1 MALSTAVDLSA
12 VARVVGIKTEFVN
25 LRGGNVVNLPQRIAV
40 FGQGNSAAA
49 YSSDKFRVTSAAQA
63 ASRYG
68 FGSPIHLAV
77 KQLLPSNGD
86 GVGTIP
92 VTVYPLEDGVAA
104 VTAQGNIAPTGAV
117 TKAGAARVII
127 NNMPSQAFAIN
138 VGDSVATLVTAIT
151 AAINATLDL
160 PVIATDATP
169 GTSTQV
175 GLAAKWAGPSGND
188 LFVEIEGGEDSG
200 VTFAVT
206 QPTGGAV
213 NPDID
218 DALAR
223 IGNVWE
229 TMVLNCLNIADTAIL
244 NKFQTEG
251 EGRWGALVRKPFM
264 CFTGNTEADVATAIA
279 VPDARKLDRINAQ
292 LVAPGS
298 LDLPFVVAARQL
310 ARIAPLAQNNP
321 PHDYGSRTA
330 DGLTPGSDGEQWNY
344 IQRDQAVKGGS
355 STVEVKD
362 GVVTLSDIVTFYHPS
377 GDPTPAYRFV
387 VDIVKITNIL
397 FNLDLTFATPEWDG
411 APLIPDNQATTNRTA
426 KKPKMAVAAVCS
438 LIDQLA
444 LGAFISD
451 ADYAKANTLA
461 AINDQNPKRLDVT
474 STMKISGNTN
484 IISVDFNW
492 GFFFGTTP
500 LV

>member
-40 FGQGNSAAA
+40 FAQGNSAAT
-49 YSSDKFRVTSAAQA
+49 YSTDKFRVTSATQA

-77 KQLLPSNGD
+77 RQLLPANGD
-86 GVGTIP
+86 GVATVP
-92 VTVYPLEDGVAA
+92 VTVYPLVDGVAA
-104 VTAQGNIAPTGAV
+104 VTAAGDIAPTGAV
-117 TKAGAARVII
+117 TKAGAARVVV
-127 NNMPSQAFAIN
+127 NNIRSQAFAVN
-138 VGDSVATLVTAIT
+138 VGDTVATLVTAIT
-151 AAINATLDL
+151 AAINATLDM
-160 PVIATDATP
+160 PVVATDATP
-169 GTSTQV
+169 GTSTEV
-175 GLAAKWAGPSGND
+175 GLAAKWAGPTGND
-188 LFVEIEGGEDSG
+188 LVVAIEGGEDTG
-200 VTFAVT
+200 VTFAIT
-206 QPTGGAV
+206 QPTDGAV

-218 DALAR
+218 SALAQ

-229 TMVLNCLNIADTAIL
+229 TLVLNCLNIADTAVL
-244 NKFQTEG
+244 DKFQTEG
-251 EGRWGALVRKPFM
+251 EGRWGALVRKPFV
-264 CFTGNTEADVATAIA
+264 CFTGNTEADVAAAIT
-279 VPDARKLDRINAQ
+279 VSDARKLDRVNAQ
-292 LVAPGS
+292 LVSPGS

-330 DGLTPGSDGEQWNY
+330 DGLTPGSDAEQWNY
-344 IQRDQAVKGGS
+344 LQRDQAVKGGS
-355 STVEVKD
+355 STIEVKD

-377 GDPTPAYRFV
+377 GDPTPAYRYV
-387 VDIVKITNIL
+387 VDIVKVANIL
-397 FNLDLTFATPEWDG
+397 FNLDLTFANPEWDG
-411 APLIPDNQATTNRTA
+411 APLIPDDQATTNRTA

-451 ADYAKANTLA
+451 AEFAKANTLA

-474 STMKISGNTN
+474 STMKISGNAN

>member
-40 FGQGNSAAA
+40 FGQGNSAAT
-49 YSSDKFRVTSAAQA
+49 YSSDKFRVTSAQQA
-63 ASRYG
+63 AERYG

-77 KQLLPSNGD
+77 KQLLPANGD

-92 VTVYPLEDGVAA
+92 VTVFPLVDGGSAQTAA
-104 VTAQGNIAPTGAV
+104 GDITPSGAV
-117 TKAGAARVII
+117 TKAGTARVIV
-127 NNMPSQAFAIN
+127 NNERSQAFAIN
-138 VGDSVATLVTAIT
+138 VGDTVADLVTAIT
-151 AAINATLDL
+151 AAINAILDL

-169 GTSTQV
+169 GTSTEV
-175 GLAAKWAGPSGND
+175 GLAAKWAGPTGND
-188 LFVEIEGGEDSG
+188 LNISIDGGEDTG
-200 VTFAVT
+200 ATFAIT
-206 QPTGGAV
+206 QPTGGSV
-213 NPDID
+213 NPDISG
-218 DALAR
+218 ALAQ

-229 TMVLNCLNIADTAIL
+229 TLVLNCLNIADTAIL
-244 NKFQTEG
+244 DEFQTEG
-251 EGRWGALVRKPFM
+251 EGRWGALVRKPFI
-264 CFTGNTEADVATAIA
+264 CFTGNTEADVATAIT
-279 VPDARKLDRINAQ
+279 VPDSRKTDRINAQ

-330 DGLTPGSDGEQWNY
+330 DGLTPGTDAEQWNY

-355 STVEVKD
+355 STIEVKD
-362 GVVTLSDIVTFYHPS
+362 GVVNLSDIVTFYHPS
-377 GDPTPAYRFV
+377 GDPTPAYRYV
-387 VDIVKITNIL
+387 VDIVKVTNIL
-397 FNLDLTFATPEWDG
+397 FNLDLTFANPEWDG
-411 APLIPDNQATTNRTA
+411 APLIPDDQATTNRTA
-426 KKPKMAVAAVCS
+426 KKPKMAVAAVAA

-451 ADYAKANTLA
+451 PEFAKDNTAA
-461 AINDQNPKRLDVT
+461 AINDQNPKRLDVA

-500 LV
+500 TV

>member
-40 FGQGNSAAA
+40 FGQGNSAAI
-49 YSSDKFRVTSAAQA
+49 YSSDKFRVTSATQA
-63 ASRYG
+63 AERYG

-77 KQLLPSNGD
+77 KQLLPANGD

-92 VTVYPLEDGVAA
+92 VTVYPLEDGAA
-104 VTAQGNIAPTGAV
+104 AITAAGDITAV
-117 TKAGAARVII
+117 GTATKAGAARVIV
-127 NNMPSQAFAIN
+127 NNERSQVFAIN
-138 VGDSVATLVTAIT
+138 VGDTRVELATSIAT
-151 AAINATLDL
+151 AINAILDL
-160 PVIATDATP
+160 PVTATADLTP
-169 GTSTQV
+169 ASEKTDV
-175 GLAAKWAGPSGND
+175 DAKWAGPTGND
-188 LFVEIEGGEDSG
+188 LHIAIEGGEDTG
-200 VTFAVT
+200 VTFTIT
-206 QPTGGAV
+206 QPTAGAV
-213 NPDID
+213 NPDISG
-218 DALAR
+218 ALAQ

-229 TMVLNCLNIADTAIL
+229 TLVLNCLNIADTAIL
-244 NKFQTEG
+244 DQFETEG

-279 VPDARKLDRINAQ
+279 VPDARKTDRINAQ

-298 LDLPFVVAARQL
+298 LDLPLVVAARQL
-310 ARIAPLAQNNP
+310 SRIAPLAQNNP

-330 DGLTPGSDGEQWNY
+330 DGLTPGTDAQQWNY
-344 IQRDQAVKGGS
+344 LQRDQAVKGGS
-355 STVEVKD
+355 STIEVKD
-362 GVVTLSDIVTFYHPS
+362 GVVNLSDIVTFYHPS
-377 GDPTPAYRFV
+377 GDPTPAYRYV

-397 FNLDLTFATPEWDG
+397 FNIDLRFAVPEWDG
-411 APLIPDNQATTNRTA
+411 APLIPDDQATTNRTA
-426 KKPKMAVAAVCS
+426 KKPKMAVAEMAS

-451 ADYAKANTLA
+451 PDFAKDNTLA
-461 AINDQNPKRLDVT
+461 AINDQNPKRLDVA

-500 LV
+500 TV

>member
-40 FGQGNSAAA
+40 FGQGNSAAT
-49 YSSDKFRVTSAAQA
+49 YSSDKFQVTSATQA
-63 ASRYG
+63 AERYG

-77 KQLLPSNGD
+77 KQLLPANGD

-104 VTAQGNIAPTGAV
+104 ITASGDITPSGAV
-117 TKAGAARVII
+117 TKAGAARVVV
-127 NNMPSQAFAIN
+127 NNERSQAFAIN
-138 VGDSVATLVTAIT
+138 VGDSVADLVTAIT
-151 AAINATLDL
+151 AAVNAILDL

-169 GTSTQV
+169 GTSTEV
-175 GLAAKWAGPSGND
+175 GIAAKWAGPSGND
-188 LFVEIEGGEDSG
+188 LNIAIEGGEDTG
-200 VTFAVT
+200 VTFAIT
-206 QPTGGAV
+206 QPTAGAV
-213 NPDID
+213 NPDISG
-218 DALAR
+218 ALAQM
-223 IGNVWE
+223 GNVWE
-229 TMVLNCLNIADTAIL
+229 TLVLNCLNIADTAIL
-244 NKFQTEG
+244 DAFETEG

-264 CFTGNTEADVATAIA
+264 CFTGNTEADVATAIT
-279 VPDARKLDRINAQ
+279 VSDARKTDRINSQ

-330 DGLTPGSDGEQWNY
+330 DGLTPGTDAEQWNY
-344 IQRDQAVKGGS
+344 LQRDQAVKGGS
-355 STVEVKD
+355 STIEVKD
-362 GVVTLSDIVTFYHPS
+362 GVVNLSDIVTFYHPS
-377 GDPTPAYRFV
+377 GDPTPAYRYV

-397 FNLDLTFATPEWDG
+397 FNLDLTFANPEWDG

-426 KKPKMAVAAVCS
+426 KKPKMAVAAVAA

-451 ADYAKANTLA
+451 PDFAKDNTLA
-461 AINDQNPKRLDVT
+461 AINDQNPKRLDVAT
-474 STMKISGNTN
+474 TMKISGNTN

-500 LV
+500 TV